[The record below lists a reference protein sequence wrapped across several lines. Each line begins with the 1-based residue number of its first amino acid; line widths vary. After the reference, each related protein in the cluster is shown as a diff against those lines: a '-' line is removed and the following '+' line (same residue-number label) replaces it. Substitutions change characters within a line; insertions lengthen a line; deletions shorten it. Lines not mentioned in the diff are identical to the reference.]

1 MKKILKYIFVGVI
14 VLFAIGG
21 FSVYQNI
28 YKTDIIKKEKITFEV
43 KSGESVSEFAAR
55 LEAEKIILK
64 ADLLKFYLKW
74 KNLDTKIQFGAFEL
88 QAPITIKRIAEA
100 LGTPLLNER
109 SITIIPGWDLRDMAG
124 YFEKEGIASSS
135 EFFALVGKAAVFG
148 PATSS
153 LESQFSILKDK
164 PNVSLEGYFAPE
176 TYRIYKNEKLPDI
189 LTRLLSQREKQF
201 TLEMLQDIKKQG
213 KTVHEILTLA
223 SILEKE
229 VKTPEDRKKVSDL
242 FWRRLDEGMGLQADS
257 TVHYLTAREGDV
269 FTKQKERQIDSLWNT
284 YKYRGLPPGP
294 ISNPSISSIMAAIYP
309 EKNDAVYFLT
319 DSLGVVH
326 YARTLDG
333 HNANVQKYLRQ

>member
-1 MKKILKYIFVGVI
+1 MKKFLKYIFVGALA
-14 VLFAIGG
+14 LFAIGA
-21 FSVYQNI
+21 FSLYYNI
-28 YKTDIIKKEKITFEV
+28 YKTDIVKKEKIIFEV

-55 LEAEKIILK
+55 LESEKIILK

-74 KNLDTKIQFGAFEL
+74 KNLDTKIQFGSFEL
-88 QAPITIKRIAEA
+88 QSPITIERLVKA
-100 LGTPLLNER
+100 LSTPLLNER
-109 SITIIPGWDLRDMAG
+109 NITIIPGWDLRDMSA

-135 EFFALVGKAAVFG
+135 EFFALVGNPVVFG
-148 PATSS
+148 RATSS

-176 TYRIYKNEKLPDI
+176 TYRIYKNEKLQDI
-189 LTRLLSQREKQF
+189 LNRLLSQREKEF
-201 TLEMLQDIKKQG
+201 TLEMLQDIKRQG

-242 FWRRLDEGMGLQADS
+242 FWRRIDEGMGLQADS

-319 DSLGVVH
+319 DSLGAVH